1 MANPSNANTQPK
13 WRIPLPK
20 AIFTIWQLKNLQYS
34 VISHENRHKTKS
46 DKLKKKKLFEMLILI
61 YKKKLQNT
69 KCKTQNTKYKKNQYT
84 KCAVLQRGSTLWDAN
99 EWFDGSHHVER
110 NFSFMDLLQPRSS
123 WVDND
128 DDDQTLL
135 LMMMTKMTT
144 MNLLI
149 QQLT

>member
-1 MANPSNANTQPK
+1 
-13 WRIPLPK
+13 
-20 AIFTIWQLKNLQYS
+20 
-34 VISHENRHKTKS
+34 
-46 DKLKKKKLFEMLILI
+46 MLITI

-69 KCKTQNTKYKKNQYT
+69 KYKTQNTKYKKNQYT

-144 MNLLI
+144 MNLLF